1 MANSW
6 DSFAVNFTNSFNNA
20 QRQAQAYEAEIQN
33 PFMNNLMKEF
43 ELAKKQ
49 IQASNNKAA
58 EYMSGGQ
65 QIVNG
70 LAGMPSEFTTQDLV
84 TYTSTLLAANGGDI
98 EKAQNTLV
106 EQLNSGVL
114 VSRTD
119 LAKNTAENAQTI
131 INPPA
136 IGEDASVDTTEAEA
150 QTQSMLEDESSD
162 AADNTPDPATASAV
176 GSKPNPGIRLGQN
189 LPDLDVEDVTIG
201 DRYSSFYGGLFSGD
215 DSYDDVLL
223 RDAHTKFRN
232 LLESTGQL
240 DTYNKIRT
248 GELTYKPFSMESN
261 IVLDVSKAGQS
272 DLPEISSLTTF
283 AAVQAAQAGIDAG
296 LYSASDAQ
304 QKALTSLAKQFQ
316 DTIHFGLPAD
326 LAEFK
331 TQLQIDGALAL
342 VRQGESEGLVF
353 PPGYIQGLNALA
365 GAVDRTSGSV
375 TTSGLLDQLNSVFER
390 REDQT
395 DDAYAENV
403 GLYLNG
409 AGFATVL
416 DQIGLTNDRTT
427 SKLTQVATVRSN
439 LMEKREAYAK
449 ATGAAVDDN
458 TVKKLFAPAFQKITD
473 RENRIKA
480 AEYNGKHPQGETET
494 IVVKND
500 TGWSTMSVR
509 TSLDSSG
516 QRVYSTTAGDEVD
529 RTKIL
534 PIAKEALDARA
545 KIANQNRQG
554 IEDYNEAV
562 LGVTSYLT
570 LQQEMLMLVGENPSL
585 IEAPLMSSVASG
597 VNRLVNETQ
606 ATLSLIDSL
615 KATDQLNVFKQGLVK
630 GADASVTYKRP
641 DGQTVTIDAKVLA
654 QQTVKT
660 LEETIAA
667 SMKEINENPSELRNQ
682 AAQLEMLKA
691 KQLLATFKL
700 GILEGQSGTAL
711 SNRDFERL
719 SQILSTK
726 NRESFFELTREYG
739 RDTIRNM
746 QQRHKSLVG
755 APDIAMWEE
764 QYGTPNNITFFPAG
778 ARPTSLEER
787 SKLDANGNSLL
798 GKKAREA
805 YMMFMSD
812 DLPQSQSKPAPASKR
827 TTPTL
832 QEFLDAASAA
842 PQNKDVSTEDLIK
855 FYENTYGGQ

>member
-6 DSFAVNFTNSFNNA
+6 DSFAVNFSNSFNNA

-43 ELAKKQ
+43 ELAKKKIQ
-49 IQASNNKAA
+49 EANNQAS
-58 EYMSGGQ
+58 EYISGGK

-70 LAGMPSEFTTQDLV
+70 LAGMPTEFTTEDLS
-84 TYTSTLLAANGGDI
+84 TYASTLLAANGGNI

-119 LAKNTAENAQTI
+119 LANNAAKNGQSI
-131 INPPA
+131 INPPS
-136 IGEDASVDTTEAEA
+136 IGEDESVDTTEAEA

-162 AADNTPDPATASAV
+162 AAENTPDPATASAV
-176 GSKPNPGIRLGQN
+176 GSKPNPGVRLGQN

-201 DRYSSFYGGLFSGD
+201 DRYSSFYGGLFGGD
-215 DSYDDVLL
+215 GNYEDVLL
-223 RDAHTKFRN
+223 QDAHTKLREI
-232 LLESTGQL
+232 LESTGQL

-261 IVLDVSKAGQS
+261 IVLDVSKAGQP
-272 DLPEISSLTTF
+272 DLPDISSLTTM
-283 AAVQAAQAGIDAG
+283 AAVQAAQTGIDAG
-296 LYSASDAQ
+296 LYRVSTEQ
-304 QKALTSLAKQFQ
+304 QAALTALADLFQ
-316 DTIHFGLPAD
+316 DTLHFGLPVD
-326 LAEFK
+326 LAELN
-331 TQLQIDGALAL
+331 TQLKIDGALAL
-342 VRQGESEGLVF
+342 VRQGESEGKTF
-353 PPGYIQGLNALA
+353 PAGYVQGLNALA
-365 GAVDRTSGSV
+365 GAVDRSSGSV

-390 REDQT
+390 KEDQT
-395 DDAYAENV
+395 DDAYAETV

-409 AGFATVL
+409 AGFSTVL

-439 LMEKREAYAK
+439 LMGKMEAYAK
-449 ATGAAVDDN
+449 ATGADVASE
-458 TVKKLFAPAFQKITD
+458 TIKTLFDPAFQKITE

-494 IVVKND
+494 IVVSNE
-500 TGWSTMSVR
+500 TGWSTMSVK

-516 QRVYSTTAGDEVD
+516 QRVYSTTAGDPVD

-534 PIAKEALDARA
+534 PIPQAALKARA
-545 KIANQNRQG
+545 TIANQNRQG
-554 IEDYNEAV
+554 IDDYNEAV

-570 LQQEMLMLVGENPSL
+570 LQQEMLMLVGENPAL

-597 VNRLVNETQ
+597 LNRLVNETN
-606 ATLSLIDSL
+606 ATLTLIDSL
-615 KATDQLNVFKQGLVK
+615 KESDQLNVFKQGLVK
-630 GADASVTYKRP
+630 GADAKVTYNRP

-654 QQTVKT
+654 RQTVKT

-667 SMKEINENPSELRNQ
+667 SMKEIDENPSTLRTT

-726 NRESFFELTREYG
+726 NRESFFELTKEYG

-746 QQRHKSLVG
+746 EQRHKSLVG
-755 APDIAMWEE
+755 APDVAMWEE
-764 QYGTPNNITFFPAG
+764 EYGTPNNITFFPAG
-778 ARPTSLEER
+778 ARPTSLSER
-787 SKLDANGNSLL
+787 SKLDANGHSLL

-805 YMMFMSD
+805 YTFFMSD
-812 DLPQSQSKPAPASKR
+812 ELPQSGSTPTTPPKSK
-827 TTPTL
+827 PTL

-842 PQNKDVSTEDLIK
+842 PQNKDVSTEDLIE
-855 FYENTYGGQ
+855 FYRTTYGEQ